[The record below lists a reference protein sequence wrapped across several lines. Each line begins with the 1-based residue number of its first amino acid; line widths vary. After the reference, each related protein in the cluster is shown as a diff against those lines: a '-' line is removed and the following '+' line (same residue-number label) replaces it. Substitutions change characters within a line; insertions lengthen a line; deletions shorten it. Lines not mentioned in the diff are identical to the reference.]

1 MAAVLECQMDI
12 IIILLM
18 GGGTSM
24 LAIVPSLLEVNRTTV
39 FILPLN
45 SLTMDY
51 ERRLFEMN
59 ITHQVYKPDIELNL
73 RDNLVI
79 ISAGKLQMA
88 SWHTALANLAHRGPL
103 ACIVMDEAH
112 IPLVAKDYHKSVK
125 HMCDIQSE
133 PVLLVLLSTTLPPS
147 LMSYVSATYLL
158 LSNMV
163 TFRKSINRPE
173 LKYMLEKT
181 DPPPVCHTDH
191 ASTTTDLDRA
201 RPRSHLC
208 AIHGNMHGVCSQLRM
223 AFLRGPQ

>member
-1 MAAVLECQMDI
+1 MSHHKPVQATLYISQQHPQLRDQVLGEMQGLLRNNTITWRSSEQQDAMAAVLECQMDI

-24 LAIVPSLLEVNRTTV
+24 LAIVPSLLEVNTTTV
-39 FILPLN
+39 FVLPLN
-45 SLTMDY
+45 SLTTDY

-59 ITHQVYKPDIELNL
+59 IPHQVYKPDIELNL

-103 ACIVMDEAH
+103 ACIVMDKAH

-147 LMSYVSATYLL
+147 LMSHVSATYLL
-158 LSNMV
+158 L
-163 TFRKSINRPE
+163 
-173 LKYMLEKT
+173 
-181 DPPPVCHTDH
+181 
-191 ASTTTDLDRA
+191 
-201 RPRSHLC
+201 
-208 AIHGNMHGVCSQLRM
+208 
-223 AFLRGPQ
+223 